1 MSGQFLEIPNLNRKK
16 SLSLPELPFQNN
28 NFLCVPSEVNSFQL
42 KKTRSNE
49 NIFNIKS
56 SESLRRIT
64 STTSITIPDNFTFSS
79 VEIQVYKRRWIL
91 LVLCVL
97 YTAVSYMQWIQFSII
112 ANVVMKYY
120 NVTSVMVDWTSMI
133 FMVTYIIL
141 VFPVSYF
148 MDVKVSLNFPLHF
161 FFKLILINLGS

>member
-1 MSGQFLEIPNLNRKK
+1 MAGQFLEIPKLNRKK

-28 NFLCVPSEVNSFQL
+28 NFLCVPSEVNLFQL
-42 KKTRSNE
+42 KKTRSSE
-49 NIFNIKS
+49 NIFNKKS

-64 STTSITIPDNFTFSS
+64 STTSITIPENFTFSS

-112 ANVVMKYY
+112 ANIIMKYY

-148 MDVKVSLNFPLHF
+148 MDVRVNSIFNPIYFNLIYLFP
-161 FFKLILINLGS
+161 IGS